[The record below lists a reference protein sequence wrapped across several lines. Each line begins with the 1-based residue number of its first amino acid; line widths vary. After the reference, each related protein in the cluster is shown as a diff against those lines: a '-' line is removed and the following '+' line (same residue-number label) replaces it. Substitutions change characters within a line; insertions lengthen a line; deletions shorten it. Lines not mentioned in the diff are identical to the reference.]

1 MKASDAFPVTA
12 HDRRPRFWQANA
24 FLTLGA
30 WLMIS
35 PVVLG
40 IGQITA
46 GAVSAVISGVA
57 LVIMSDWLRLARN
70 RVPPTLLAV
79 AVGGWLLLAPSLWEF
94 ADGRDAWLLV
104 PTPPS
109 QVIEPTRALVAQ
121 AEWNSSLI
129 GLLTLALVG
138 SLLAAERR
146 RKAPSR

>member
-1 MKASDAFPVTA
+1 MNASDAFPVTA

-40 IGQITA
+40 LGQITA
-46 GAVSAVISGVA
+46 GVVSAVVSGVA

-70 RVPPTLLAV
+70 RVPPMLLAL

-104 PTPPS
+104 PIPPS
-109 QVIEPTRALVAQ
+109 QVIEPARALVVQ
-121 AEWNSSLI
+121 AEWSSSLT

-146 RKAPSR
+146 RKGHAR